1 MKKINED
8 DLGLIYVHKIG
19 YNSKDE
25 GLYEFIFSEDVSNID
40 PVNWGWTEIP
50 AQGNAFPPEED
61 FISAI
66 YSIKTSSFDLFCLH
80 EATER
85 EYMHGYHCIHA
96 LAYEIERLND
106 ENNGEDESLFEKDDD
121 VPLLV
126 FHYGMSLT
134 QVKDL
139 FYNRNIILKGN
150 EFVEA
155 ANVKLI

>member
-1 MKKINED
+1 MKKINEN
-8 DLGLIYVHKIG
+8 DLGLIYILKIG

-25 GLYEFIFSEDVSNID
+25 GLYEFIFSDDINNID
-40 PVNWGWTEIP
+40 PENWGWTEVP
-50 AQGNAFPPEED
+50 ALDNAIAPDED
-61 FISAI
+61 YVSAI
-66 YSIKTSSFDLFCLH
+66 FNLKTSSFDLFCLH

-96 LAYEIERLND
+96 LAYETEKLDDN
-106 ENNGEDESLFEKDDD
+106 ESIFEKDDD

-126 FHYGMSLT
+126 FRYGMSLT

>member
-8 DLGLIYVHKIG
+8 DLGLIYVHKTG

-25 GLYEFIFSEDVSNID
+25 GLYEFIFSDDISNID
-40 PVNWGWTEIP
+40 PTNWGWLEIP
-50 AQGNAFPPEED
+50 AMGNCFPPED
-61 FISAI
+61 DYISAI
-66 YSIKTSSFDLFCLH
+66 FNLKTDSFDLFCLH
-80 EATER
+80 EATDR

-96 LAYEIERLND
+96 LAYEIERQDDND
-106 ENNGEDESLFEKDDD
+106 DESIFEKDDN
-121 VPLLV
+121 VPILV